1 MGEAETE
8 TEAIAARA
16 RTADLN
22 ILVIWFGL
30 VGVIEVELWVGG
42 FISFSFLVVL
52 YDNPAHIKLRL
63 TVGNRE

>member
-30 VGVIEVELWVGG
+30 VGVIEVELMGGWVHILFLSCG
-42 FISFSFLVVL
+42 FI
-52 YDNPAHIKLRL
+52 
-63 TVGNRE
+63 

>member
-30 VGVIEVELWVGG
+30 LGVIEVELMCGWVRILFVSYG
-42 FISFSFLVVL
+42 FYMIV
-52 YDNPAHIKLRL
+52 RL
-63 TVGNRE
+63 TSSCG